1 MKIAIIH
8 DWLTGMRGGEKV
20 LEVFCE
26 IFPEADIFTLIH
38 INGSVSR
45 TIESRNIQ
53 TSFLQKVPLAKKY
66 YRSFLP
72 FFPLAIEGFDMSAYD
87 VLLSSSHCVAKGVLT
102 PPSAVHICYC
112 HTPMRYIWN
121 YYFTYFGNNT
131 KGLCSRFLMPVIA
144 HYLRMWDV
152 TSSNRVDY
160 FIANSYNVANRI
172 KKYYKRPAE
181 VIHPPVDCSFYT
193 PSNTHKE
200 GDYYLIVSAFAPYK
214 RIDIAVDAFE
224 RLGLPLIVIGG
235 GQDEERIRGMTKKH
249 VQCIGWQYNESLK
262 KYYRECRA
270 LIFPGEE
277 DFGIVPLEAH
287 ACGKPVI
294 AFAKGGVLETV
305 NGVYPRSGFTRETM
319 PEYHTV
325 PTGVFFTNQT
335 AESLIEA
342 VRFFEHHKNLFDPSS
357 IRKHAESF
365 DRSLFK
371 ERFKQYVERIIYDK
385 ERRNEEKI

>member
-26 IFPEADIFTLIH
+26 VFPEADIFTLIH
-38 INGSVSR
+38 IHGSVSR
-45 TIESRNIQ
+45 TIESRNIR
-53 TSFLQKVPLAKKY
+53 TSFLQKVPLAKKH

-72 FFPLAIEGFDMSAYD
+72 IFPLAIEGFDMSAYD
-87 VLLSSSHCVAKGVLT
+87 ILLSSSHCVAKGVLAS
-102 PPSAVHICYC
+102 PSAVHICYC

-131 KGLCSRFLMPVIA
+131 GGPFSRFLMPVIA
-144 HYLRMWDV
+144 HYLRIWDV
-152 TSSNRVDY
+152 ASSNRVDY

-172 KKYYKRPAE
+172 RKYYKRSAE
-181 VIHPPVDCSFYT
+181 VIHPPVDCSLYT
-193 PSNTHKE
+193 PSDTYRE

-224 RLGLPLIVIGG
+224 RLGLPLVIIGG
-235 GQDEERIRGMTKKH
+235 GQDEERIRGMAKKH

-262 KYYRECRA
+262 KYYRGCKA
-270 LIFPGEE
+270 LVFPGEE
-277 DFGIVPLEAH
+277 DFGIVPLEAQ

-305 NGVYPRSGFTRETM
+305 HGIYSRSERNVETI
-319 PEYHTV
+319 PEYRTA
-325 PTGVFFTNQT
+325 PTGVFFTSQT

-342 VRFFEHHKNLFDPSS
+342 VRFFEHRKNLFDPSL
-357 IRKHAESF
+357 IRKHAERF